1 MATARTR
8 VAAARNCAV
17 SDPEGPPKA
26 LQASECDELLDHT
39 RASYM
44 MILAQRQPGKL
55 NTLSAMASSM
65 MLLANLRI
73 YSVRTGCADASK
85 SVKLAQ
91 H

>member
-1 MATARTR
+1 MKLLANLRLYARKWVATARTR

-44 MILAQRQPGKL
+44 ILAQRQPGKFKI
-55 NTLSAMASSM
+55 SAIC
-65 MLLANLRI
+65 NR
-73 YSVRTGCADASK
+73 YEYDA
-85 SVKLAQ
+85 AC
-91 H
+91 

>member
-1 MATARTR
+1 MVRFEVNAAITLETPPKPWLMMLVANLRIYASVRMATARTR

-44 MILAQRQPGKL
+44 ILAQRQPGKFIL
-55 NTLSAMASSM
+55 
-65 MLLANLRI
+65 
-73 YSVRTGCADASK
+73 
-85 SVKLAQ
+85 
-91 H
+91 